1 MDSILFQ
8 DFYNL
13 LQTSYLFPH
22 WSASS
27 NYGFGS
33 PILIFTPSISYYL
46 GSIIKYL
53 FGFSFEFS
61 SKISIYL
68 LYILIIFLSYGLFVS
83 IKRQKFFRTVI
94 ILFLLFLSMNYL
106 MVIVITILLILLAFT
121 LKKKNLILCFLMA
134 LSMSAFY
141 WFPAL
146 MEHFQWQSFQR
157 KLKFMN
163 LTISQEDK
171 LQVLSGKEALEINY
185 YYNISQRY
193 QAWELENSQ
202 PVNFSYHQL
211 YYPGWKVILDKK
223 EINFSKNKF
232 IDFTVNEGNHI
243 LEIVFTDTPIRIIG
257 KVVSFLSIGFFISYF
272 SYDYFKKN
280 S

>member
-1 MDSILFQ
+1 MDSILLQ

-27 NYGFGS
+27 NNGYGS
-33 PILIFTPSISYYL
+33 PNLIFTPPISYYL

-53 FGFSFEFS
+53 FRFSFEFS

-68 LYILIIFLSYGLFVS
+68 LYILIIFLSYRLFVS
-83 IKRQKFFRTVI
+83 VKNKKFFRTVI
-94 ILFLLFLSMNYL
+94 ILFLLSLSMNYL
-106 MVIVITILLILLAFT
+106 TVIVVTILLILLAFV
-121 LKKKNLILCFLMA
+121 LKKKNLIFVFLMT
-134 LSMSAFY
+134 LLMSAFY

-146 MEHFQWQSFQR
+146 MEHFQWQSFQK

-163 LTISQEDK
+163 LTTNQEDK
-171 LQVLSGKEALEINY
+171 LQVLSGKEALKINY
-185 YYNISQRY
+185 YYNTSQRY

-202 PVNFSYHQL
+202 PVNFSYLQL
-211 YYPGWKVILDKK
+211 YYPGWKVILDKQ

-232 IDFTVNEGNHI
+232 IDFTVSSGNHL

-257 KVVSFLSIGFFISYF
+257 KVISYLSIGFFISYY